1 MADDMYN
8 KLAHDLLYKDAGE
21 PFTRQDWMTLDLSR
35 GIAKCFALC
44 MQMMKSKLKG
54 SDIKTVRQESEKF
67 GIPDQASKKV
77 ESVVDGFW
85 KDAEQEVTFR
95 LDKIDAKIGLPAAK
109 AKLHFSVPFG
119 RNESFVGREEILSKL
134 LERLPPDAHPDACQ
148 RTVIHGLGGIG
159 KTQVGIEAAHRV
171 RAAHP
176 DCSVFWVP
184 AVEMTM
190 FDNAYRDISLQ
201 S

>member
-1 MADDMYN
+1 MFEVQIVSMADDMYN

-95 LDKIDAKIGLPAAK
+95 LDKIDAKIG
-109 AKLHFSVPFG
+109 
-119 RNESFVGREEILSKL
+119 NESFVGREEILSKL

>member
-8 KLAHDLLYKDAGE
+8 KLAHDLLYKNAGE
-21 PFTRQDWMTLDLSR
+21 PFTRQDL
-35 GIAKCFALC
+35 
-44 MQMMKSKLKG
+44 
-54 SDIKTVRQESEKF
+54 RQESEKF

-77 ESVVDGFW
+77 ESAVDGFW
-85 KDAEQEVTFR
+85 KDAEQKVTFR
-95 LDKIDAKIGLPAAK
+95 LDKIDAKIG
-109 AKLHFSVPFG
+109 
-119 RNESFVGREEILSKL
+119 NESFVGREEILNKL

>member
-1 MADDMYN
+1 MFEVQIVSMADDMYN

-35 GIAKCFALC
+35 GIAKCFALF
-44 MQMMKSKLKG
+44 
-54 SDIKTVRQESEKF
+54 ES
-67 GIPDQASKKV
+67 A
-77 ESVVDGFW
+77 VDGFW

-159 KTQVGIEAAHRV
+159 KTQVGIKAAHRV

-184 AVEMTM
+184 AVDMTM
-190 FDNAYRDISLQ
+190 INNAYRDISLQ
-201 S
+201 SITKPHIRTQEDESGAQPLRG

>member
-1 MADDMYN
+1 
-8 KLAHDLLYKDAGE
+8 
-21 PFTRQDWMTLDLSR
+21 
-35 GIAKCFALC
+35 
-44 MQMMKSKLKG
+44 
-54 SDIKTVRQESEKF
+54 
-67 GIPDQASKKV
+67 
-77 ESVVDGFW
+77 
-85 KDAEQEVTFR
+85 
-95 LDKIDAKIGLPAAK
+95 
-109 AKLHFSVPFG
+109 
-119 RNESFVGREEILSKL
+119 NESFVGREEILNKL